1 MKRITVATGFLRIAR
16 ALMPVLLMLAM
27 LAAPTP
33 SPAQVSIGISVGI
46 APPELPVYEQP
57 PIPGYGY
64 VWTPGYWAYG
74 SDDYY
79 WVPGTWVLP
88 PTIGFLWTPPWWGW
102 SNGFYIWHGGYWG
115 PHVGFYGGIN
125 YGYGYFGS
133 GYEGGYWDHSRF
145 YYNREINNF
154 GDRRIQYVY
163 SRPPTH
169 RGFENRTAFN
179 GGNGGIA
186 AQESAQERAAARE
199 RHLQPTSLQTQH
211 IRAAG
216 ADPSFRHSV
225 NNGTPA
231 ITATS
236 KPGRFG
242 AAAGAATGQPAG
254 STTLG
259 GQSKGRQLKT
269 VPGVQGGQPQGVQG
283 GQPNNLQG
291 VQGGQ
296 PKNLQGVQGG
306 QPKGVQDRQA
316 RTGKQPSSPTT
327 LGGAPKGVRQNVQ
340 PTTLGG
346 QQKGSQGGQPKGVQ
360 GSPQSKGVQ
369 GGQAKSVQGGQPK
382 GAQGGQ
388 PKGGQGGQP
397 KGNKDNPS

>member
-1 MKRITVATGFLRIAR
+1 MKRITLATGFLRIAR

-27 LAAPTP
+27 LASSTP

-57 PIPGYGY
+57 PIPAYGY

-74 SDDYY
+74 PEGYY

-88 PTIGFLWTPPWWGW
+88 PTIGYLWTPPWWGW
-102 SNGFYIWHGGYWG
+102 SNGLYIWHAGYWG

-133 GYEGGYWDHSRF
+133 GYEGGYWAHRRF

-154 GDRRIQYVY
+154 GDRRIRYVY
-163 SRPPTH
+163 NRPPTH
-169 RGFENRTAFN
+169 RGFENRVAFN
-179 GGNGGIA
+179 GGTGGIT
-186 AQESAQERAAARE
+186 AQETAQERAAARE
-199 RHLQPTSLQTQH
+199 RHLRPTALQTQH

-231 ITATS
+231 IPATS
-236 KPGRFG
+236 KPAMFRP
-242 AAAGAATGQPAG
+242 AAGAATGQPAG

-259 GQSKGRQLKT
+259 GQPKGRQLKT
-269 VPGVQGGQPQGVQG
+269 VPGAQGGQP
-283 GQPNNLQG
+283 QG

-296 PKNLQGVQGG
+296 PKNLQGVQGRQLKG
-306 QPKGVQDRQA
+306 VQGGQPQGVQGGQPKNLQGVQGRQPKGVQGNQIK
-316 RTGKQPSSPTT
+316 TGKQPSSPTT
-327 LGGAPKGVRQNVQ
+327 LSGPPKATRQNVQ
-340 PTTLGG
+340 P
-346 QQKGSQGGQPKGVQ
+346 
-360 GSPQSKGVQ
+360 
-369 GGQAKSVQGGQPK
+369 
-382 GAQGGQ
+382 
-388 PKGGQGGQP
+388 
-397 KGNKDNPS
+397 

>member
-1 MKRITVATGFLRIAR
+1 
-16 ALMPVLLMLAM
+16 MPVLLMLAM

-33 SPAQVSIGISVGI
+33 SSAQVSIGISVAV

-74 SDDYY
+74 PDDYY

-102 SNGFYIWHGGYWG
+102 SNGFYIWHAGYWG

-125 YGYGYFGS
+125 YGFGYFGS
-133 GYEGGYWDHSRF
+133 GYEGGYWDHRRF

-169 RGFENRTAFN
+169 RGFENRVAFN
-179 GGNGGIA
+179 GGTGGITA
-186 AQESAQERAAARE
+186 KESAQERAAARE

-236 KPGRFG
+236 KPAMFRP

-259 GQSKGRQLKT
+259 GQSKGRQFKT
-269 VPGVQGGQPQGVQG
+269 VPGIQGGQP
-283 GQPNNLQG
+283 QG

-306 QPKGVQDRQA
+306 QVKTR
-316 RTGKQPSSPTT
+316 KQTLSPTT
-327 LGGAPKGVRQNVQ
+327 LGGPPKGTTQTVK

-346 QQKGSQGGQPKGVQ
+346 QQNAGQGGQLKNLQGVQGQPKGVQ
-360 GSPQSKGVQ
+360 GGQQK
-369 GGQAKSVQGGQPK
+369 GGQPKKVQGGQPN
-382 GAQGGQ
+382 GGQ
-388 PKGGQGGQP
+388 Q
-397 KGNKDNPS
+397 N

>member
-1 MKRITVATGFLRIAR
+1 MKLITLATGFLRIAR

-27 LAAPTP
+27 LASPTP
-33 SPAQVSIGISVGI
+33 SSAQVSIGISVAI

-64 VWTPGYWAYG
+64 IWTPGYWAYG
-74 SDDYY
+74 PEGYY

-102 SNGFYIWHGGYWG
+102 SNGLYIWHAGYWG

-133 GYEGGYWDHSRF
+133 GYEGGYWDHRRF

-154 GDRRIQYVY
+154 GGRHIQYVY

-169 RGFENRTAFN
+169 RGFENRVAFN
-179 GGNGGIA
+179 GGSGGIA

-199 RHLQPTSLQTQH
+199 RHLQPTALQTRH

-236 KPGRFG
+236 KPAMFRP

-259 GQSKGRQLKT
+259 GRTKGRQLKT
-269 VPGVQGGQPQGVQG
+269 VPGLQGGQPQGVQG
-283 GQPNNLQG
+283 GQPQG

-306 QPKGVQDRQA
+306 QPKGMQDRQIK
-316 RTGKQPSSPTT
+316 TGKHPSSPTT
-327 LGGAPKGVRQNVQ
+327 LGSPPKGVKQNLQ

-346 QQKGSQGGQPKGVQ
+346 QQKGGQPQGVQGGQPKGVQ
-360 GSPQSKGVQ
+360 GGQTKKVQSGQQK
-369 GGQAKSVQGGQPK
+369 GGQQQ
-382 GAQGGQ
+382 
-388 PKGGQGGQP
+388 GGQGGQQ
-397 KGNKDNPS
+397 N